1 MSKLDILTMNEFKY
15 LSNIKSNKSQD
26 KFLYILSKPNLDKN
40 NYDKEIYMYDGNEH
54 TFLAK
59 EENFDFL
66 EDNLIYFIAKRN
78 EEEKKE
84 EVSTNIYTLRLD
96 KAGEAKKLFSFDFPV
111 NSIEKITDDLYIL
124 SVGYSLYNPEFYKLP
139 KEEKEKYLKE
149 VKDKNFR
156 QVVDEIP
163 FWHDNGTYIDKNR
176 SAIFKYIPSTNEI
189 KPLTKL
195 DGSNAYITS
204 VDRENKKVLFVEELF
219 INKSGKYNMLKEIN
233 LENDEITTLIEEN
246 KYGISTAK
254 YAKNNIYLLASDMKV
269 LGINENNR
277 MFKIDR
283 NTKDLTMYLSD
294 DISYGNATGSDARLG
309 GNEYFKVDYDT
320 EEITFIAT
328 TEYMAELFRVKD
340 GKLETLSN
348 KLGSVDGYTILNN
361 ELYVLGYLGSKLCEI
376 YRESD
381 LKQIT
386 EYNEEVMKDKYV
398 ADPITIEFN
407 SNGDDIKGFVLL
419 PENFDENKK
428 YPAILDIHGGP
439 KTVYGT
445 IYYHEMQVWANR
457 GYVVMFTNPHGSSG
471 RGDAFSDIRGKYG
484 SIDYQ
489 DLMTFVD
496 VVLEKYTNIDKENLA
511 VTGGSYGGFMTNWIT
526 SHTDRFK
533 VAATQRSISNW
544 ISMYGVSDIGYYFS
558 DDQNAAILPN
568 KEGFEK
574 IWDHSPLKYV
584 ENVVT
589 PTLIIHSD
597 ADYRCPIDQGYQ
609 WLTALKDRGIDSRM
623 VVFKG
628 ESHGL
633 SRGGKPKARIERLTE
648 ITEWIEKYT
657 K

>member
-15 LSNIKSNKSQD
+15 LSNIKSNKSED

-40 NYDKEIYMYDGNEH
+40 SYDKEIYMYDGKEH

-59 EENFDFL
+59 EGNFDFL
-66 EDNLIYFIAKRN
+66 EDNLIYFIAKRD
-78 EEEKKE
+78 EEEKKDE
-84 EVSTNIYTLRLD
+84 INTNIYSLRLD

-111 NSIEKITDDLYIL
+111 NSIYKISEDLYLL
-124 SVGYSLYNPEFYKLP
+124 SVTYSLYNPEYYKLP

-149 VKDKNFR
+149 LKEKNFR
-156 QVVDEIP
+156 QIVDEIP
-163 FWHDNGTYIDKNR
+163 FWNDNGTYIDKKR
-176 SAIFKYIPSTNEI
+176 TAIFKYIPSKNEI
-189 KPLTKL
+189 IPLTKL
-195 DGSNAYITS
+195 DGSIAYITS
-204 VDRENKKVLFVEELF
+204 VDKENKKVLFIEEIF
-219 INKSGKYNMLKEIN
+219 VNKSSMYNMLKEIS
-233 LENDEITTLIEEN
+233 LENDEIITLIDNN
-246 KYGISTAK
+246 KYVISTAK
-254 YAKNNIYLLASDMKV
+254 YGKNNIYLLASDMKV
-269 LGINENNR
+269 LGINENSR
-277 MFKIDR
+277 MYKIDR
-283 NTKDLTMYLSD
+283 NTKELTMYLGD
-294 DISYGNATGSDARLG
+294 DISYGNATGSDVRLG
-309 GNEYFKVDYDT
+309 SNEYFKVNYET

-328 TEYMAELFRVKD
+328 TEYMAELFKVNN
-340 GKLETLSN
+340 GKLETISN
-348 KLGSVDGYTILNN
+348 KLGSVDGYTTLNN
-361 ELYVLGYLGSKLCEI
+361 ELYVLGYLDSKLCEI

-386 EYNEEVMKDKYV
+386 RYNEEVMKDKYV
-398 ADPITIEFN
+398 ANPISIDFN
-407 SNGDDIKGFVLL
+407 SNGDAIKGFVLL
-419 PENFDENKK
+419 PENFDKNKK

-484 SIDYQ
+484 TIDYE

-496 VVLEKYTNIDKENLA
+496 VVLEKYTNIDKNNLA

-526 SHTDRFK
+526 SHTNRFK

-558 DDQNAAILPN
+558 DDQNAAKLPN
-568 KEGFEK
+568 KVGFEK
-574 IWDHSPLKYV
+574 IWNHSPLKYV

-597 ADYRCPIDQGYQ
+597 EDYRCPIDQGYQ
-609 WLTALKDRGIDSRM
+609 WLTALKDKGIESKM